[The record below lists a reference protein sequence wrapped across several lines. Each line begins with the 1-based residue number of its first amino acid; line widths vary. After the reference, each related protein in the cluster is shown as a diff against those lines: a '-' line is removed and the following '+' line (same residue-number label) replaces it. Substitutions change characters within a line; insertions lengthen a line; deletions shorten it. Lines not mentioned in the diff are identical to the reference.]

1 MRVGVGIGCTGLH
14 HILAQGEL
22 PQLQRN
28 IPGAAG
34 VKGGDASVEGRLTS
48 VAPYFYQRRGKAG
61 LIVHWEHDRRVL
73 APVPRHIQRAAVY
86 GKVLKAERR
95 IGVELAV
102 ILPHA
107 LGHGEAAALE
117 RQLLGANASA
127 AHSGIRDRKGAHTV
141 DGLRVDCRSFPGHG
155 EVPLIFGRT
164 VHRKIDLAE
173 RNIQRSAA
181 DGGVADSFADI
192 VGVSFNKK
200 PIIAARH
207 GTGVNPAAG
216 LDQIAAGHLNPGMDV
231 RKDIGAVRNRQIAAG
246 DVNAPRKAAM
256 LIRRIAR
263 QLTAA
268 GDGNACPVCVNAAG
282 KGAICLTVFRIG
294 GLSALG
300 GHLAAGHGKAAALRQ
315 LKAGGKG
322 AVAVLRLA
330 AGQLYLAALDR
341 DESLCVK
348 RRGVG
353 PGIAGVRVLAGSYVQ
368 AAGSLNGQRALGVN
382 AVNGDFDLIAPCL
395 IRLRVAA
402 INVVMRPIRQHDD
415 APRGKLHRGARRSLE
430 VDAFQCQ
437 RFGGAVPCGVLC
449 IVPFRR
455 VEQSN
460 RRRTAVGSGEVR
472 RFRCRLCRERCA
484 WQQCQTQAQGE
495 HNTYDSS
502 FHNNSSLSI
511 NLAYPIFTL
520 F

>member
-1 MRVGVGIGCTGLH
+1 
-14 HILAQGEL
+14 
-22 PQLQRN
+22 
-28 IPGAAG
+28 
-34 VKGGDASVEGRLTS
+34 
-48 VAPYFYQRRGKAG
+48 
-61 LIVHWEHDRRVL
+61 
-73 APVPRHIQRAAVY
+73 
-86 GKVLKAERR
+86 
-95 IGVELAV
+95 
-102 ILPHA
+102 
-107 LGHGEAAALE
+107 
-117 RQLLGANASA
+117 
-127 AHSGIRDRKGAHTV
+127 
-141 DGLRVDCRSFPGHG
+141 
-155 EVPLIFGRT
+155 
-164 VHRKIDLAE
+164 
-173 RNIQRSAA
+173 
-181 DGGVADSFADI
+181 
-192 VGVSFNKK
+192 
-200 PIIAARH
+200 
-207 GTGVNPAAG
+207 
-216 LDQIAAGHLNPGMDV
+216 MDV
-231 RKDIGAVRNRQIAAG
+231 RKDLGAVRNRQIAAG

-353 PGIAGVRVLAGSYVQ
+353 PGIAGVRVFAGFYVE
-368 AAGSLNGQRALGVN
+368 AARSPNGQRALGVN
-382 AVNGDFDLIAPCL
+382 AVNGDLGMIAPGHIYLC
-395 IRLRVAA
+395 VAA
-402 INVVMRPIRQHDD
+402 VNVVTRPIRQHDD
-415 APRGKLHRGARRSLE
+415 APRGQLHRGARRSLE

-455 VEQSN
+455 VEQRD

-484 WQQCQTQAQGE
+484 W
-495 HNTYDSS
+495 
-502 FHNNSSLSI
+502 
-511 NLAYPIFTL
+511 
-520 F
+520 